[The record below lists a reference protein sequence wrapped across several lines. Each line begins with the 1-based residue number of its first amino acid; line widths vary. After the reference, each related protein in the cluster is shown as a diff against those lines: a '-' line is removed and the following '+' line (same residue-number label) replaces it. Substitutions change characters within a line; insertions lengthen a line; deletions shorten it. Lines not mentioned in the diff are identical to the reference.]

1 MPLYTNS
8 PGSAAAAANWFQGL
22 TYPWGTVYDRYLST
36 LEYVVI
42 QLNPALMCDGYI
54 RLGFTVGAAAYTKA
68 DYFATWDSGTHT
80 GTGNLI
86 IESTAS
92 LSYSDPTFYIVITD
106 SGFHVGLKCNAGTY
120 LGYYAILNKFTPV
133 VGDANPNKPVLI
145 CFETAS
151 QTISTPVGTKIF
163 NPIPPVTGPWT
174 DCNIMGLLDIKGAFI
189 QVLSQDLGKL
199 VLAPLYVID
208 QGYMRGNLDN
218 LYLIYK
224 VSTTAPDFGQV
235 QIGSDIYQV
244 FNTGGASYC
253 FGILS
258 GVHVAVKI

>member
-1 MPLYTNS
+1 MPLYTSS
-8 PGSAAAAANWFQGL
+8 PGSAALAANWFQGL
-22 TYPWGTVYDRYLST
+22 TYPWGTVVDRYLST

-54 RLGFTVGAAAYTKA
+54 RIGFTVAASASITVHY
-68 DYFATWDSGTHT
+68 YATWNSGTHT
-80 GTGNLI
+80 GTLPLT
-86 IESTAS
+86 IEISTNGS
-92 LSYSDPTFYIVITD
+92 MNDPTFYVVITD
-106 SGFHVGLKCNAGTY
+106 SGFHLGLKCNLGNY
-120 LGYYAILNKFTPV
+120 LGYCAVLNKFTPV
-133 VGDANPNKPVLI
+133 IGDANPNKPVLT

-151 QTISTPVGTKIF
+151 QIISSPAGSKIF
-163 NPIPPVTGPWT
+163 NPLPPVTGPWT
-174 DCNIMGLLDIKGAFI
+174 DCNIMGLLDVKGTFI
-189 QVLSQDLGKL
+189 QALSQDLGKL

-218 LYLIYK
+218 MYLIYK

-258 GVHVAVKI
+258 GVHVAVKL